1 MISTNA
7 RRVARPLGLSGTV
20 RAGCAMPQVS
30 GAVTIAASSAAVWVV
45 LADFGAIERWSPVVL
60 KSYLT
65 GDAGSGPGAT
75 RHCDLFPRGEVEERI
90 DGWDEG
96 RSLVIEVAPNGPMAT
111 QTSTF
116 TLAPS
121 EDGTTIEVTMA
132 FDFEL
137 VDDARDREARVA
149 EALGGTATQVLAG
162 LKHHVETGEVVGTEV
177 PEPGG

>member
-1 MISTNA
+1 
-7 RRVARPLGLSGTV
+7 
-20 RAGCAMPQVS
+20 MPQVS
-30 GAVTIAASSAAVWVV
+30 DAATIAASPAAVWAV

-96 RSLVIEVAPNGPMAT
+96 RSLVIAVAPNGPMAA

-116 TLAPS
+116 TLVSS
-121 EDGTTIEVTMA
+121 EDGATAAVTMT

-137 VDDARDREARVA
+137 VEDARDREARIA
-149 EALGGTATQVLAG
+149 DALGGTATQVLAG
-162 LKHHVETGEVVGTEV
+162 LKYHVETGEPVGTAV